1 MCWFWAA
8 VVISYFGVL
17 RLLFCVGGNF
27 VVGLIAG
34 IVCDFCGLWGVVGV
48 VCPSVFWGFRVLGL
62 RAGLMGDS
70 GD

>member
-1 MCWFWAA
+1 MCWFWAT
-8 VVISYFGVL
+8 VVILYFGVL
-17 RLLFCVGGNF
+17 RLLFCVDDNF

-48 VCPSVFWGFRVLGL
+48 VCPSVFWVFSGAWFAGGFDG
-62 RAGLMGDS
+62 GS